1 MDRFGGCA
9 NGVNSSLL
17 VVGGC
22 PEGLLHNR
30 HRGSGKGGLVTGL
43 VITNGAYGGNYAKQS
58 CS

>member
-1 MDRFGGCA
+1 MDRFGACA

-30 HRGSGKGGLVTGL
+30 HRGRGKGGL